1 MFTQTVSK
9 VFFSSLHLQW
19 RFKFLEGES
28 DHLAQKSLFYQ
39 NTTNKQSWKLSKIKF
54 WPSSPLY
61 KVFDSISS
69 NIDEVLSIN
78 LSANVFVF
86 EDVNVHHKH
95 WLTYSGGTDRP
106 GELCYNLSYS
116 LLISQMTLLI
126 YPETLKYWVGVQRGQ
141 SNLMGRRCLFSL
153 GWRPF

>member
-54 WPSSPLY
+54 WPKSNNQIVLTQNHFETQLTCFISLL
-61 KVFDSISS
+61 KIAEISS
-69 NIDEVLSIN
+69 RKLNKMSKLEVWKIFLGLVLTKN
-78 LSANVFVF
+78 LFCSDN
-86 EDVNVHHKH
+86 
-95 WLTYSGGTDRP
+95 
-106 GELCYNLSYS
+106 
-116 LLISQMTLLI
+116 
-126 YPETLKYWVGVQRGQ
+126 RGQ
-141 SNLMGRRCLFSL
+141 NICNKVKHPAKLDRFYTMFVILDIKFCLTCCNSNMY
-153 GWRPF
+153 

>member
-1 MFTQTVSK
+1 MIIWLRK
-9 VFFSSLHLQW
+9 VCSIKILQINKVENFLKSNFDLLRLCA
-19 RFKFLEGES
+19 RF
-28 DHLAQKSLFYQ
+28 
-39 NTTNKQSWKLSKIKF
+39 
-54 WPSSPLY
+54 
-61 KVFDSISS
+61 FDSMSS

-86 EDVNVHHKH
+86 GDVNVHHKH
-95 WLTYSGGTDRP
+95 WLTYSSGTDRP